1 MRRTAYGLSL
11 DIPSGWSSAML
22 RRPVDAP
29 DAADDPLAD
38 TDPRAKPTPPT
49 PGGPT
54 ERTLPVVHVSTRAL
68 PATVGDFGGGL
79 VEVMAPDD
87 VFVALLEY
95 GSDLA
100 DTGLFER
107 QGLHRLIADATLR
120 AAFLASSRN
129 ARDHL
134 AAGLVPRALLTRTLG
149 WLADYRSEHASD
161 PPAPPSVPVAERGG
175 NQPALSA
182 TAATTSTLNTVS
194 SVFGHAGAGSFS
206 RWPVTS
212 ARTTWR

>member
-11 DIPSGWSSAML
+11 DVPSGWSSAML

-29 DAADDPLAD
+29 GVASPPTDGPATADPWEKGAL
-38 TDPRAKPTPPT
+38 PT

-54 ERTLPVVHVSTRAL
+54 ERTLPVVHVCTRAL

-79 VEVMAPDD
+79 VEVLAPDD

-107 QGLHRLIADATLR
+107 RGVPRLAPSQFAPNRMPRDVVGRSASQHFFSVGGRAFCLFTVLGSHSRRMAT
-120 AAFLASSRN
+120 
-129 ARDHL
+129 
-134 AAGLVPRALLTRTLG
+134 VPRAAEVVRSLTV
-149 WLADYRSEHASD
+149 DS
-161 PPAPPSVPVAERGG
+161 
-175 NQPALSA
+175 
-182 TAATTSTLNTVS
+182 AATM
-194 SVFGHAGAGSFS
+194 
-206 RWPVTS
+206 
-212 ARTTWR
+212 RTRGVVV